1 MEVIKKRRG
10 RPPKIKTEGKG
21 NLEIQI
27 EHSQDSD
34 SDSDNDYNEGR
45 DGKGAAGGL
54 DLKKLQK
61 DNAKNFVKR
70 EKAMTGGKVYALTEA
85 QIKELIK

>member
-21 NLEIQI
+21 GLDITI
-27 EHSQDSD
+27 SHSDSD
-34 SDSDNDYNEGR
+34 SDSDTG
-45 DGKGAAGGL
+45 DGHTGGKLSL
-54 DLKKLQK
+54 DELQK
-61 DNAKNFVKR
+61 QNAKDFVKR

-85 QIKELIK
+85 QIKDLIK